1 MAGRHVRPLDPNVP
15 PIPPPGVD
23 RRVILGAALVVLAAL
38 VAVLVIKFHVFG
50 GGDSVAAGSPPPRAT
65 ATKTPSVTNGSPSTT
80 ATKPVTSPTAT
91 TTPTVKPSPSAK
103 PTAKPTTKPTTKP
116 TPTKTVQPPP
126 PPPPAPRYPL
136 LVLNNSTVT
145 GLGTAAANDFEA
157 GGWTISG
164 VGNLTGRLRDTTVYF
179 APGYEA
185 SAQAFARQFPQ
196 VYRVLARIHGLPG
209 TSKLTV
215 VVTRY
220 YEPGG
225 GK

>member
-1 MAGRHVRPLDPNVP
+1 MAGRHVRPPDPNAPPVP
-15 PIPPPGVD
+15 PPRVD
-23 RRVILGAALVVLAAL
+23 RRVILGAALVILAAV
-38 VAVLVIKFHVFG
+38 VAVLVIKLHVLG
-50 GGDSVAAGSPPPRAT
+50 GGDAAAPGPTTPRAT
-65 ATKTPSVTNGSPSTT
+65 STKTPSVTNGSPSTT
-80 ATKPVTSPTAT
+80 VTSPVTSPTAT
-91 TTPTVKPSPSAK
+91 ISPSVKPTTKPSPSV
-103 PTAKPTTKPTTKP
+103 KPTTKP
-116 TPTKTVQPPP
+116 TPTPTPTPTKTVQ

-179 APGYEA
+179 DPGYEA
-185 SAQAFARQFPQ
+185 SAQALARQFPQ
-196 VYRVLARIHGLPG
+196 LHRVLPRIHGLPG